1 MKYRICRSNEFAKVT
16 TRSSVAEIQEN
27 LEMIYQISVP
37 AVADVEEIR
46 VLEWHGDLGH
56 RFNDGDLIVELETHK
71 AIVEVRAGRS
81 GVLRKI
87 LSEAGKWQG
96 IGLPLALL
104 SDDENE
110 SLPDGT
116 QPVADLPVEFE
127 IT

>member
-1 MKYRICRSNEFAKVT
+1 LLKQRICRIDDKPRHRQRTIDKVE
-16 TRSSVAEIQEN
+16 SFK
-27 LEMIYQISVP
+27 MIYQISVP

-56 RFNDGDLIVELETHK
+56 RFNQGDLVVELETHK
-71 AIVEVRAGRS
+71 AIVEVRAGQS

-87 LSEAGKWQG
+87 LSEAGNWQG
-96 IGLPLALL
+96 IGLPLAFL

-110 SLPDGT
+110 SLPDGNDS
-116 QPVADLPVEFE
+116 VADLLVDFE

>member
-1 MKYRICRSNEFAKVT
+1 
-16 TRSSVAEIQEN
+16 
-27 LEMIYQISVP
+27 MIYKISVP

-46 VLEWHGDLGH
+46 VLEWHGDLGCQ
-56 RFNDGDLIVELETHK
+56 FNQGDLIVELETHK
-71 AIVEVRAGRS
+71 AIVEVRAGQP

-104 SDDENE
+104 SDAADEI
-110 SLPDGT
+110 LPDGD
-116 QPVADLPVEFE
+116 QVAADLPVDFE